1 VRPVL
6 HPVLLNTH
14 LNTSGTAHPT
24 VGNQRITRS
33 CMTHK
38 IKGMEHRAEQG
49 VLLMAWLPGNIS
61 CSSAACEVALP
72 LLQVPIIMALL
83 LMSALNTQLSH
94 PCFLPSTCLQHLHR

>member
-1 VRPVL
+1 
-6 HPVLLNTH
+6 
-14 LNTSGTAHPT
+14 
-24 VGNQRITRS
+24 
-33 CMTHK
+33 MTHK